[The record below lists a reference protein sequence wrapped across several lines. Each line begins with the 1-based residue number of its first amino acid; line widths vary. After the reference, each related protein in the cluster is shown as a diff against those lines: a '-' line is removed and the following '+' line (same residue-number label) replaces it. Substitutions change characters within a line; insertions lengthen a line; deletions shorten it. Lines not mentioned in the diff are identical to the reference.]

1 MFTARANEQR
11 RSHQLLSAI
20 VNPSRSGGVR
30 LPTPGVP
37 TLTSTMALQSTLDVA
52 TVTNSTS
59 TRFLLTDDP
68 ALPLWVDTAS
78 RWMMAASFGLVMN
91 RAPVANTEEDIN
103 FESIVPFTLP
113 YVAGPVTF
121 SSASSIPVWPVN
133 FAGVHNGKE
142 YIYVP
147 GGATA
152 YFYLIYYT
160 PGASP
165 AGYITFSVFD
175 AVADTTF
182 TANATNV
189 STSTAVVEY
198 TPVSPVWIRPVS
210 FSSTVTHTVSGVTLA
225 VVVSSAPLFATF
237 ASNTITVAPT
247 AVPPVTALMPAT
259 KPDIIDSRPVMQSV
273 RTVSVRLDISNYT
286 KQLNVE
292 GMIHLGR
299 TSPTMDRWNWTQT
312 DITSRHPRLRYS
324 SKAAVDTSMVLL
336 PSGSS
341 PNFRDALARVPR
353 FDLDSTNP
361 CIIGSLFDGNPQDQ
375 SSFSFRTSWQVEF
388 MNTTQLWQVGFTP
401 YTVRDL
407 EDVAR
412 TIAMTGFAGPTTS
425 FFRTIKAARPP
436 RAKKPRKPRP
446 APNPK
451 ASPQRT
457 RVVRRPL
464 LTG

>member
-11 RSHQLLSAI
+11 RSRQLLSAI

-37 TLTSTMALQSTLDVA
+37 TLTSTMTLQSTLDVS

-78 RWMMAASFGLVMN
+78 RWMMAASFGMVML
-91 RAPVANTEEDIN
+91 RAPTGNTEEDIT
-103 FESIVPFTLP
+103 FESIVPFALP
-113 YVAGPVTF
+113 YVIGPVSLGF
-121 SSASSIPVWPVN
+121 STTIPAWPVN
-133 FAGVHNGKE
+133 FAGLHNGKE

-152 YFYLIYYT
+152 YFYLIYT
-160 PGASP
+160 TGAGSP
-165 AGYITFSVFD
+165 AGYVNFSVFD
-175 AVADTTF
+175 AGADTTII
-182 TANATNV
+182 ANATNV
-189 STSTAVVEY
+189 SSSTAVVEF
-198 TPVSPVWIRPVS
+198 TPVSPVWIRPLS
-210 FSSTVTHTVSGVTLA
+210 FASTATLIATSINLA
-225 VVVSSAPLFATF
+225 VVISSAPL
-237 ASNTITVAPT
+237 NTTYTSTSISIAPT

-259 KPDIIDSRPVMQSV
+259 KPDIIDSRPVMSAV
-273 RTVSVRLDISNYT
+273 RTVSVRLDVSNYT

-292 GMIHLGR
+292 GMIHLGQ

-312 DITSRHPRLRYS
+312 DITARHPRLRYS
-324 SKAAVDTSMVLL
+324 SKATVDVSMVLL
-336 PSGSS
+336 PAGSS

-353 FDLDSTNP
+353 FDLDSTSP
-361 CIIGSLFDGNPQDQ
+361 CIIGSLFDGSPSDQ

-412 TIAMTGFAGPTTS
+412 TIAMTGFAGPTTT
-425 FFRTIKAARPP
+425 FFRTLKAARPP